1 MKKQVRI
8 KDVAEKAGVST
19 GTVDRVIHNRGKVA
33 PLVKERVLAV
43 IKELG
48 FKRNYLAS
56 AIATK
61 RNIRVAILFP
71 DSKKDLYWKATQ
83 DGLDKGSQF
92 VLPYGVLTEV
102 HHFDL
107 FNEQSFLDGI
117 KVIFKNPPQAI
128 IFPPVFLEAGQ
139 DLLDLCEKKNIP
151 TVIVNTNLPTG
162 QRLSYIGQDS
172 YQSGVLAARLLNFG
186 LNTGD
191 TALILN
197 LAKSSINA
205 LHLTDKE
212 KGFRNY
218 FEKETDK
225 DIQIIKEHFDD
236 FDNKKRLSSFL
247 KKLQKQYP
255 QLTGIFF
262 TNSRAHSAIDCL
274 DAAAAKKIKMV
285 GFDLIEPNLKYLEE
299 GKLDF
304 LINQNP
310 MDQGYLSFMS
320 LFNQFITKEP
330 IPATQYLPLDIVVKE
345 NSAYYLE
352 RESRANLVI

>member
-33 PLVKERVLAV
+33 PQVKERVLAV

-61 RNIRVAILFP
+61 RNIHVAILFP
-71 DSKKDLYWKATQ
+71 DNKKDLYWKATQ
-83 DGLDKGSQF
+83 DGLEKGSQF
-92 VLPYGVLTEV
+92 VRPYGVVTEIV
-102 HHFDL
+102 YFDL
-107 FNEQSFLDGI
+107 FKEQSFLDGI
-117 KVIFKNPPQAI
+117 EAIFKNPPQAI

-139 DLLDLCEKKNIP
+139 HLLDLCEQKNIP

-197 LAKSSINA
+197 LAKS
-205 LHLTDKE
+205 L
-212 KGFRNY
+212 G
-218 FEKETDK
+218 
-225 DIQIIKEHFDD
+225 
-236 FDNKKRLSSFL
+236 
-247 KKLQKQYP
+247 YP
-255 QLTGIFF
+255 
-262 TNSRAHSAIDCL
+262 
-274 DAAAAKKIKMV
+274 
-285 GFDLIEPNLKYLEE
+285 
-299 GKLDF
+299 
-304 LINQNP
+304 
-310 MDQGYLSFMS
+310 
-320 LFNQFITKEP
+320 
-330 IPATQYLPLDIVVKE
+330 
-345 NSAYYLE
+345 
-352 RESRANLVI
+352 